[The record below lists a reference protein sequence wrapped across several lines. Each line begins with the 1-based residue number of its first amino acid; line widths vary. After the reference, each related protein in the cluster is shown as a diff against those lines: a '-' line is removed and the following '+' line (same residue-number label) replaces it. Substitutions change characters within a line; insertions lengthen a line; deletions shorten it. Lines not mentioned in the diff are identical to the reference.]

1 MNSTKTQ
8 KAVLDSDANEYKD
21 WQLGK
26 RLAEAL
32 GLKKIP
38 GDSEKYR
45 TSWGIKSPIGLARAI
60 KAFLKD

>member
-1 MNSTKTQ
+1 MNSST
-8 KAVLDSDANEYKD
+8 NEYKD

-38 GDSEKYR
+38 GDSEKYK